1 MSEERN
7 KCYANFVCS
16 DCATMIKDTFYY
28 NTIKEALTHSITCPV
43 CGKKG
48 VQTSAPDSMKDVV
61 LGLLVKGY
69 HVAVINE
76 STLCIVIKGRFE
88 SPNIEKDLPYEFT
101 LDRTES
107 MGDIIIN
114 ERLKADDFEN
124 MNKDDYIV
132 SAIDSLMRW
141 IGTLDDVSKYQNRQ
155 IYYVEDE
162 TVSKDEVASEE
173 VSNIAKGYAPYSP
186 ASPYPIKNGYACK
199 YTWEEI
205 NDMYNNLSN
214 EEKEKFNTLEDYVDT
229 LFDMEDYND

>member
-1 MSEERN
+1 MSDKRN

-16 DCATMIKDTFYY
+16 DCATMIEDTFYY
-28 NTIKEALTHSITCPV
+28 STIKEALTHSITCPV

-48 VQTSAPDSMKDVV
+48 VQTSAPESMKDVV

-114 ERLKADDFEN
+114 ERLKANDL
-124 MNKDDYIV
+124 KDINEDNYRDE
-132 SAIDSLMRW
+132 AIHNLLRW
-141 IGTLDDVSKYQNRQ
+141 VGTLDVVSQNQNRQ
-155 IYYVEDE
+155 IYYIKDE
-162 TVSKDEVASEE
+162 TASKDEVTSEE

-205 NDMYNNLSN
+205 NDMYDSLPN

-229 LFDMEDYND
+229 LFNMEDYND